1 MKRKEKTIIIEKIEK
16 ILYRESMKYVVA
28 VIISIISLNGAY
40 NIEQI
45 VDNMNSIVSNLNAD
59 STLVYDDISIKDEIS
74 EGKVVVLNWFN
85 PQ

>member
-1 MKRKEKTIIIEKIEK
+1 
-16 ILYRESMKYVVA
+16 MKYVVA